1 MDAAALADEE
11 EDAVGEVEGVPQE
24 GVVDLLAVADA
35 VRYGFHNAL
44 AFADQSTLQ
53 VEDAVEESR
62 SAVHL

>member
-35 VRYGFHNAL
+35 VRYGIYNSL
-44 AFADQSTLQ
+44 SFADQSTL
-53 VEDAVEESR
+53 
-62 SAVHL
+62 

>member
-35 VRYGFHNAL
+35 VRYGFDNSL
-44 AFADQSTLQ
+44 SFADQSTLQ
-53 VEDAVEESR
+53 AEDAVEESR